1 MTDLFNS
8 MWYVTVEDD
17 DGDNIRVRRYVSP
30 FSLQET
36 AIITILESLDPP
48 PEMVKRSATAKP
60 VIW

>member
-1 MTDLFNS
+1 